1 MSVRSPARPQRP
13 ASAELQRRRDL
24 RRRKRVH
31 FAAQLWSLL
40 LLLSASAG
48 LGWLLLRH
56 GWLLRTPEQVQLT
69 SRSPFNREQVISA
82 AGLRF
87 PIALLSLDGAS
98 LQQRLGAK
106 LPVEDI
112 RLQRQLWPPQLLIDL
127 RLRQAVAQAQRHT
140 LKAGKRAMSIAP
152 GHGSA
157 GRNSNKHGVKRC
169 PPCVCWAGS
178 QGMPAPS
185 PCCWGSFRLLRPS
198 ARWNSG
204 AMASSGCKAEL

>member
-87 PIALLSLDGAS
+87 PVALLSLDGAS
-98 LQQRLGAK
+98 LLVTFITVVTLGIEAGIAVGAGIS
-106 LPVEDI
+106 LVF
-112 RLQRQLWPPQLLIDL
+112 LI
-127 RLRQAVAQAQRHT
+127 
-140 LKAGKRAMSIAP
+140 
-152 GHGSA
+152 
-157 GRNSNKHGVKRC
+157 
-169 PPCVCWAGS
+169 
-178 QGMPAPS
+178 
-185 PCCWGSFRLLRPS
+185 
-198 ARWNSG
+198 AR
-204 AMASSGCKAEL
+204 

>member
-69 SRSPFNREQVISA
+69 SRSPST
-82 AGLRF
+82 
-87 PIALLSLDGAS
+87 AS
-98 LQQRLGAK
+98 R
-106 LPVEDI
+106 
-112 RLQRQLWPPQLLIDL
+112 
-127 RLRQAVAQAQRHT
+127 
-140 LKAGKRAMSIAP
+140 
-152 GHGSA
+152 
-157 GRNSNKHGVKRC
+157 
-169 PPCVCWAGS
+169 
-178 QGMPAPS
+178 
-185 PCCWGSFRLLRPS
+185 
-198 ARWNSG
+198 
-204 AMASSGCKAEL
+204 